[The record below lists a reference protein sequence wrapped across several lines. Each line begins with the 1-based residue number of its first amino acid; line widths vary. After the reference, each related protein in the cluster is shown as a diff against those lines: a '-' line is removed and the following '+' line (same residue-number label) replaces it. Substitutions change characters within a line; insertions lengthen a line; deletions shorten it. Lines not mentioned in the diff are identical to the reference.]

1 MSLSL
6 AGCLEAV
13 ARLLD
18 ACGPLEPLRLCL
30 SARDVQAEV
39 CASGA
44 AATLSLGR
52 LAGAAGVGPV
62 TSSHGV
68 PEPLTADLSGDLVLV
83 AAAAPPAPDE
93 AADARVTSTRAAAEL
108 LRTLASWAGG
118 LDQDLAH
125 TAELWVDDRGHAY
138 TVRLL
143 TTAGQSDDL
152 EAAAAAAGQGLARF
166 RTWRTDS
173 GIDGVGRLPCGR
185 TVHVGVVALY

>member
-30 SARDVQAEV
+30 STRDVQAEV

-52 LAGAAGVGPV
+52 LAGAAGGDPLA
-62 TSSHGV
+62 SSHGV
-68 PEPLTADLSGDLVLV
+68 PDSLTADLGGDLVLV
-83 AAAAPPAPDE
+83 AAAVPPD
-93 AADARVTSTRAAAEL
+93 AAANARVTSTQAAAEL

-118 LDQDLAH
+118 LDQALAH
-125 TAELWVDDRGHAY
+125 TAELWVDDRRHAY

-143 TTAGQSDDL
+143 ATAGQSEDL
-152 EAAAAAAGQGLARF
+152 QAAAEAAGQGLARF

-185 TVHVGVVALY
+185 TVHVGVVSLY

>member
-30 SARDVQAEV
+30 STRDVQAEV

-52 LAGAAGVGPV
+52 LAGAAGVAPLA
-62 TSSHGV
+62 SSHGV
-68 PEPLTADLSGDLVLV
+68 PEPLTADLGGDLVLI
-83 AAAAPPAPDE
+83 AAAAPPD
-93 AADARVTSTRAAAEL
+93 AAANARVTSTQAAAEL

-118 LDQDLAH
+118 LDQALAH

-143 TTAGQSDDL
+143 ATAGQSEDL
-152 EAAAAAAGQGLARF
+152 QAAAEAAGQGLARF

-185 TVHVGVVALY
+185 TVHVGVVSLY

>member
-30 SARDVQAEV
+30 STRDVQAEV
-39 CASGA
+39 CASDA

-52 LAGAAGVGPV
+52 LAGAAGVAPFA
-62 TSSHGV
+62 SSHGV
-68 PEPLTADLSGDLVLV
+68 PEPLTADLGGDLVLIAAV
-83 AAAAPPAPDE
+83 APPDAAAN
-93 AADARVTSTRAAAEL
+93 ARVTSTQDAAEL
-108 LRTLASWAGG
+108 LRTLAPWADG
-118 LDQDLAH
+118 LDQTLAH

-143 TTAGQSDDL
+143 ATAGQSEDL
-152 EAAAAAAGQGLARF
+152 QAAAEAAGQGLARF

-185 TVHVGVVALY
+185 TVHVGVVSLY